1 MFAVHPL
8 PLMLVIACKLA
19 MILFTQDTFAGG
31 LNTSLDA
38 SKLPISQYPLLFNGR
53 ITANTIQPTKDH
65 LALSAPP
72 GANRQGLYAIG
83 KLLVLFSD
91 GLAFWADTESEEI
104 SWTLIPGWSAM
115 SATADRIYAEPV
127 PVSYFQGSIE
137 YDAVDEDLSAVRSVI
152 FPGIPSQTPGH
163 LFVTDG
169 ETQPRV
175 VDPSGSYRVTNTW
188 TQWTTADPEFVPICV
203 LPKRSGSKLYV
214 VDPENRN
221 QIYHSVSGRYLDFV
235 INRTATGGKGGTA
248 DTCAKSTSKA
258 VDYNKITALYP
269 FAGNSSYVG
278 GLMVCTLYSSYVVV
292 PDYNNTFFGE
302 PLLPDGLLF
311 PTGAVN
317 DRSFADLN
325 GDIAFITQLG
335 IQSFNITKQF
345 ALESNNYPLSA
356 SIAKILVN
364 PQQDTCA
371 TNFGTE
377 ALFSVETV
385 YGYAVLVYDNIL
397 QTFVSI
403 DLGFGQV
410 TDFAVTKWNGVQKLF
425 FMTADGNVYQAYAA
439 DDYATCR
446 VYLGEYT
453 TYDPSSGKQVP
464 GIQHKVDGVRLQ
476 FGNVKADTTVQ
487 LSIHGDHKLI
497 RTESRT
503 LEAFT
508 YPEIAPYPL
517 PYPAVRQS
525 MPVDFIS
532 KTNPYVWKT
541 GLLLE
546 WEGSAELLAVSVD
559 GETNMMESWS
569 KASVAAASSSIVTM
583 FADNAF
589 GSELA
594 PGAGVESVTG
604 LTIGTWYSIVGSAHL
619 GGKIIQDTAFRAIA
633 TEMIVNGSL
642 RACGDVKTVWDL
654 MAADIPTKIIG
665 VGDHAMN
672 SGTLEEVTRIL
683 SVVNTAKLAWIPG
696 NHDLGTLGGRHFF
709 NVLSSLPEYKVT
721 VGIVDFFLLNSGRT
735 GASINSDWLSAE
747 LAASTNRIKI
757 VAFHHPPYTDDVSYF
772 PGYVGLRHPFKQWG
786 ADMVVS
792 GHAHAYQRFS
802 ITDIPYVVLGPS
814 GSTPRLFEPANEYS
828 VTRASAAG
836 YLRLTINAYSVLCEF
851 VGTDGVVLDAFALYS

>member
-1 MFAVHPL
+1 MFGAHHL
-8 PLMLVIACKLA
+8 FLMLVIACKLA
-19 MILFTQDTFAGG
+19 MILFAQDTFAGG

-38 SKLPISQYPLLFNGR
+38 SKLPVSQYPLLFNGR
-53 ITANTIQPTKDH
+53 ITANTIKPTKEH
-65 LALSAPP
+65 KPIGTPP
-72 GANRQGLYAIG
+72 GTNRQGLYAIG
-83 KLLVLFSD
+83 KLLVLFTD
-91 GLAFWADTESEEI
+91 GLAFWADTEVDEI
-104 SWTLIPGWSAM
+104 SWTAIPGWSAM
-115 SATADRIYAEPV
+115 SATAARIYAEAI
-127 PVSYFQGSIE
+127 PVSYFQGSIA
-137 YDAVDEDLSAVRSVI
+137 YDTTNTDLSQVRST
-152 FPGIPSQTPGH
+152 FPGTVAQTPGH

-175 VDPSGSYRVTNTW
+175 VDPSGSFRFTSTWADWSITN
-188 TQWTTADPEFVPICV
+188 PEYVPVCI

-214 VDPENRN
+214 VDPINKN

-235 INRTATGGKGGTA
+235 INRTADGNKGSTA
-248 DTCAKSTSKA
+248 ADCAKSTAKA
-258 VDYNKITALYP
+258 VDYNQITALFP

-278 GLMVCTLYSSYVVV
+278 GLMVSTLYSSYVVL
-292 PDYNNTFFGE
+292 PDYNNKFFGE

-345 ALESNNYPLSA
+345 ASESNNFPLGA

-371 TNFGTE
+371 TNFGTD
-377 ALFSVETV
+377 ALFSVKTV
-385 YGYAVLVYDNIL
+385 YGYAVLIFDNIL
-397 QTFVSI
+397 QAFVSI

-425 FMTADGNVYQAYAA
+425 FLTADGSVFQAYAA
-439 DDYATCR
+439 DNYATCR

-453 TYDPSSGKQVP
+453 TYESESGKQVP
-464 GIQHKVDGVRLQ
+464 GIQHKVNGVRLQ

-503 LEAFT
+503 IEAFT

-532 KTNPYVWKT
+532 KNNPYVWKT

-589 GSELA
+589 GDTELA

-642 RACGDVKTVWDL
+642 RICGDVKTVWDL

-665 VGDHAMN
+665 VGDHAMD

-709 NVLSSLPEYKVT
+709 NVLPSLPEYKVT
-721 VGIVDFFLLNSGRT
+721 VGIVDFFLLNSGLT
-735 GASINSDWLSAE
+735 GAHINSDWLSAE

-757 VAFHHPPYTDDVSYF
+757 VAFHHPPYTDDVSYY
-772 PGYVGLRHPFKQWG
+772 PGYTALRHPFKKWG

-851 VGTDGVVLDAFALYS
+851 VGTDGVILDAFALYS